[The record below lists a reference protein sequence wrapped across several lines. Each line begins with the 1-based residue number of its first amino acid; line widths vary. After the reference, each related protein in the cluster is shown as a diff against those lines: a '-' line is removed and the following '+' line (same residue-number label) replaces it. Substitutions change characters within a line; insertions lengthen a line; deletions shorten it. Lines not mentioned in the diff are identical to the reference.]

1 MKQLEDAGFGNQVTV
16 KSIEGYMEAETLEQ
30 LVDNLLVVKEYIF
43 KGYSEDEQGKVPGIL
58 GEEIRKLDTYQDLEG
73 GVRNKMIAWVG
84 FAWK

>member
-16 KSIEGYMEAETLEQ
+16 KSVEGYMEAETLEQ

-43 KGYSEDEQGKVPGIL
+43 KGYSEDERDMLPGIL
-58 GEEIRKLDTYQDLEG
+58 AEEIRKLDTYQELEG
-73 GVRNKMIAWVG
+73 CGRNKMIAWVG